1 MPWWFRFYAWFGLLL
16 PAWAGAIQVSD
27 MTSAIPSNKAE
38 VSIHVRNT
46 EQRASLLSVSVT
58 QVDSPYEGAHEV
70 NTDGASLQFTPARV
84 LLAAGQDQAVRFIY
98 SGPKD
103 ERERYYKVTWKN
115 ALLGLADGGADS
127 EKNGDV
133 EFLTGIRT
141 NLLVLPKR
149 QRFAYAYRPGHLENR
164 GNVSFQAIAYG
175 PCREQ
180 GLGEV
185 CKERYWIGPGYAVNF
200 KTIDSSRNQDKVML
214 QRDGKFFDAEKDA
227 PLGDA

>member
-1 MPWWFRFYAWFGLLL
+1 MPGCFRFHALACLLL

-27 MTSAIPSNKAE
+27 MTAAMPSNKE
-38 VSIHVRNT
+38 TVTIHARNT
-46 EQRASLLSVSVT
+46 EQQASLLSVSVT
-58 QVDSPYEGAHEV
+58 QVDSPYEGAREL

-103 ERERYYKVTWKN
+103 DRERYYKVTWKN
-115 ALLGLADGGADS
+115 ALLGLADEGADS
-127 EKNGDV
+127 EKSGDV

-141 NLLVLPKR
+141 NLLVLPK
-149 QRFAYAYRPGHLENR
+149 QPRFDYAYRRGHLENR

-175 PCREQ
+175 PCKQKR
-180 GLGEV
+180 LGEV

-200 KTIDSSRNQDKVML
+200 KTIDSSQGQDKVML
-214 QRDGKFFDAEKDA
+214 QRDGKFLDAEKDA
-227 PLGDA
+227 PLDDA

>member
-1 MPWWFRFYAWFGLLL
+1 MPWWLNFCAALYLLL
-16 PAWAGAIQVSD
+16 PALAGAIQVSD
-27 MTSAIPSNKAE
+27 MTSAIPSNKGE
-38 VSIHVRNT
+38 VAIHVRNT

-58 QVDSPYEGAHEV
+58 QVDSPYEGAREV
-70 NTDGASLQFTPARV
+70 KADGASLQFTPARV

-98 SGPKD
+98 NGPKD

-115 ALLGLADGGADS
+115 ALLGLADESADS
-127 EKNGDV
+127 EKSGDV

-141 NLLVLPKR
+141 NLLVFPKQ
-149 QRFAYAYRPGHLENR
+149 QRFAYAYRRGYLENR

-175 PCREQ
+175 PCREKR
-180 GLGEV
+180 LGEV

-200 KTIDSSRNQDKVML
+200 KTIDSRQDQDKVML

-227 PLGDA
+227 AHGKA